1 MAKKKRHLVT
11 VEPQWCDGW
20 LRYDT
25 DAVDE
30 ADAVNQIAK
39 LMKKYATPEM
49 LEVTICDV
57 WEDDDPAYDIIQYT
71 TEVGSYR

>member
-1 MAKKKRHLVT
+1 MKKKRHIVT

-30 ADAVNQIAK
+30 AAAVNQIAEW
-39 LMKKYATPEM
+39 MTRYATPEM
-49 LEVTICDV
+49 LDVTICDV
-57 WEDDDPAYDIIQYT
+57 WEVDDDGYDIIQHT
-71 TEVGSYR
+71 TEVGSYK

>member
-1 MAKKKRHLVT
+1 MKKKRHIIT

-30 ADAVNQIAK
+30 ADAVNQVAE
-39 LMKKYATPEM
+39 LMKRYATPKM
-49 LEVTICDV
+49 LEVSICDV
-57 WEDDDPAYDIIQYT
+57 FEDDDAAYDIIQHT
-71 TEVGSYR
+71 TEVGSCR